1 MLTQLEL
8 FGFKSFADRTAF
20 DFVEGITC
28 VVGPNGSGKSN
39 VVDAIKWILGDQS
52 AKSLRGKEMAD
63 VIFNGSASR
72 KPSGYAEATL
82 TFDNR
87 SRLLR
92 VDADDVR
99 VGRRLY
105 RSGESEYLLNGA
117 VVRLKDV
124 KDALLGT
131 GAGTS
136 AYSIIEQGR
145 VDQILQAN
153 PTTRRIVFEEA
164 AGISRFQSRRVDAER
179 KLERVAQNLARLK
192 DIVDEVETQLT
203 ATRNQASKAAR
214 FRELST
220 ELRELWTGL
229 AADEYRR
236 FSADLAAAA
245 EQAAGNE
252 QQATELAGQ
261 IAALESARAE
271 IETALTGVDDR
282 LQTVQRDASATREA
296 IAARE
301 STIRHQTGRQRELD
315 LDIADLRRERQ
326 QLGQRARS
334 VVDELS
340 DTAER
345 ITRFEAA
352 LAEQEAALAAR
363 DAIVTELEQ
372 HAGAARTQL
381 TERRRQRD
389 QCAADRNEQANR
401 IALLNSQEAAAV
413 SARDA
418 AIEDCARLEES
429 VAAARAS
436 RDAVLEQATLD
447 ERDHTGLLADVDRLQ
462 GERMRLLDEQGH
474 SEKSLAAMREQRVAW
489 DARIH
494 VLENLEQRQEGLG
507 IGVREIL
514 KRAATI
520 DGAPWNSIVGCV
532 GDLLQVPLD
541 HAALLEVAL
550 GARAQLIVTRDLPAL
565 SEYINS
571 GAGLIQGRVGFLAA
585 PAIQEPVQ
593 QASADDA
600 AAAAG
605 TLSLELS
612 HEPGVIAR
620 ADWLADE
627 PPELR
632 GLAAGLLSGTW
643 IVETLTVAHR
653 LAAQHAGG
661 RWVTLQGEL
670 LDADGILYAGT
681 VPHETSVVSRKS
693 ELRRLRADLQQLDEE
708 IADQFSELTSLG
720 CNLTEV
726 DGDLADAELRLRK
739 AGEALSAS
747 RSNLA
752 AEERELNRLLT
763 AHARAE
769 AERSQHAER
778 CEQIAAEIAETDGRR
793 EELRVQLEQHHLA
806 ITATEA
812 ELREIEQSLAHVRE
826 EHKRQQLELAT
837 HAERAAGL
845 RDVQTRL
852 ERDRQQQAEQLQQ
865 ADQRL
870 STLQGTRRDVDLQIL
885 NTQAAIAELCGQA
898 EREDAERL
906 QLEEDRAALRTQRT
920 TLHREEDGL
929 HRRRRGLTDAL
940 HECELQIREC
950 TRQRDS
956 LAARIEEEFQIPL
969 ADLVESGVSALE
981 RFARPAEGAAETDD
995 SDDAGHDRSS
1005 THHDQAEDVATGEHD
1020 LRAQLEEE
1028 VQRLRRKIKALGNVN
1043 TDALANLDELESRYS
1058 RLSNQ
1063 FLDLSEAK
1071 TALEEI
1077 IRRVNT
1083 ESRRMFVETFET
1095 IREHFRELFRRL
1107 FGGGEA
1113 DIVLEDPNDVL
1124 DCGIDI
1130 LARPPGKELRNL
1142 SLLSGGEK
1150 TLTAVALLFAMFK
1163 SKPSPYCIL
1172 DEVDAA
1178 LDEANVERYATILN
1192 DFTDMTQFVVIT
1204 HRKRTMT
1211 VANAVYGVTMEQ
1223 AGVSKRMSVRFEDV
1237 SENGEIKPSSS
1248 RAA

>member
-20 DFVEGITC
+20 DFVQGITC

-52 AKSLRGKEMAD
+52 AKSLRGKEMSD

-87 SRLLR
+87 SRLLQ

-153 PTTRRIVFEEA
+153 PTTRRVVFEEA
-164 AGISRFQSRRVDAER
+164 AGISRFKNRRVDAER

-192 DIVDEVETQLT
+192 DIVDEVETQLN

-214 FRELST
+214 YRELST

-236 FSADLAAAA
+236 YSADLATAT
-245 EQAAGNE
+245 QRAGDHE
-252 QQATELAGQ
+252 RQSAELAEQ
-261 IAALESARAE
+261 IAALESARSE
-271 IETALTGVDDR
+271 IEGALTSVDDR
-282 LQTVQRDASATREA
+282 LQGVQREASGTREA
-296 IAARE
+296 IAAGE
-301 STIRHQTGRQRELD
+301 STIRHQTGRHRELD

-326 QLGQRARS
+326 QLSQRARS
-334 VVDELS
+334 VVTELS

-345 ITRFEAA
+345 ISRFEAT
-352 LAEQEAALAAR
+352 LAEHETALAAR
-363 DAIVTELEQ
+363 DAVVGELEGQ
-372 HAGAARTQL
+372 AALAREHL
-381 TERRRQRD
+381 ASRRGERD
-389 QCAADRNEQANR
+389 QIAAERNEQGNR
-401 IALLNSQEAAAV
+401 IALLTSQRAAAEETLA
-413 SARDA
+413 SAA
-418 AIEDCARLEES
+418 EACAQLAES
-429 VAAARAS
+429 VAAATAARNAAQEIASVEERAH
-436 RDAVLEQATLD
+436 AE
-447 ERDHTGLLADVDRLQ
+447 LLADVDRLQ
-462 GERMRLLDEQGH
+462 GERVRLLDEQGH

-514 KRAATI
+514 KRASTI

-541 HAALLEVAL
+541 HAALVEVAL
-550 GARAQLIVTRDLPAL
+550 GGRAQLIVTRDLAAL
-565 SEYINS
+565 SDYINS

-585 PAIQEPVQ
+585 PANDAQRANVG
-593 QASADDA
+593 ASPDLAQ
-600 AAAAG
+600 
-605 TLSLELS
+605 
-612 HEPGVIAR
+612 EPGVIAR

-627 PPELR
+627 PPELK
-632 GLAAGLLSGTW
+632 GLAAALLSGTW
-643 IVETLTVAHR
+643 VVESLADAHR
-653 LAAQHAGG
+653 LAPHHAGL

-670 LDADGILYAGT
+670 LDADGVLYAGT
-681 VPHETSVVSRKS
+681 VPHEISVVSRKS

-708 IADQFSELTSLG
+708 IAEQFAELTSLG
-720 CNLTEV
+720 RNLTDV
-726 DGDLADAELRLRK
+726 DGTLADAELRLRQ
-739 AGEALSAS
+739 AGERLSAS
-747 RSNLA
+747 RSNLTS
-752 AEERELNRLLT
+752 EERELKRLLN
-763 AHARAE
+763 ARE
-769 AERSQHAER
+769 HAET
-778 CEQIAAEIAETDGRR
+778 EQTQLRERHGQLAAELAETEVRR
-793 EELRVQLEQHHLA
+793 EELRVELEDHHVA

-812 ELREIEQSLAHVRE
+812 ELREIEQSLDQVRE

-845 RDVQTRL
+845 RDVQSRL
-852 ERDRQQQAEQLQQ
+852 ERDQQQQEEQLRQ
-865 ADQRL
+865 AGQRL
-870 STLQGTRRDVDLQIL
+870 STLLGTRRDIELQVL
-885 NTQAAIAELCGQA
+885 NTQARIAELCGQA

-906 QLEEDRAALRTQRT
+906 QLEEDRAALRTQRAA
-920 TLHREEDGL
+920 LHREEDAL
-929 HRRRRGLTDAL
+929 HRRRRSIADAL
-940 HECELQIREC
+940 HECELQVREC
-950 TRQRDS
+950 THQRDA
-956 LAARIEEEFQIPL
+956 LALRIEEEFQVRLSDL
-969 ADLVESGVSALE
+969 AESGVSALE
-981 RFARPAEGAAETDD
+981 RFSHTAIDPDATSDAELEDG
-995 SDDAGHDRSS
+995 DAGTAPAHPGAV
-1005 THHDQAEDVATGEHD
+1005 AEMPDADT

-1028 VQRLRRKIKALGNVN
+1028 VQKLRRKIKALGNVN
-1043 TDALANLDELESRYS
+1043 TDALANLDELETRYT
-1058 RLSNQ
+1058 RLSTQ

-1077 IRRVNT
+1077 IRRINA

-1192 DFTDMTQFVVIT
+1192 DFTEMTQFVVIT

-1211 VANAVYGVTMEQ
+1211 VADAVYGVTMEQ

-1237 SENGEIKPSSS
+1237 SENGEIRT